1 MAFIC
6 RAILRISVAR
16 TCRGKDTENSIVE
29 KQRDRYRL
37 GETDRGNQ
45 ARLRKSCKQLSKSG
59 PLMMT
64 NCSEIKYF
72 IHARKKGT
80 KL

>member
-1 MAFIC
+1 MAFVC
-6 RAILRISVAR
+6 RGILRISVAL
-16 TCRGKDTENSIVE
+16 TCRGKERENGVVE

-59 PLMMT
+59 PLMVT

-72 IHARKKGT
+72 IHARKKGP